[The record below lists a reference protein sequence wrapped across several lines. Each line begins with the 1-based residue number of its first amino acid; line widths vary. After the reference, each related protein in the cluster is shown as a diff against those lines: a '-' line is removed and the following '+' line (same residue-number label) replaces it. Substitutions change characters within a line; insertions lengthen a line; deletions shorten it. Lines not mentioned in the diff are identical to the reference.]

1 MENAN
6 FGRILFRILLS
17 VLKAIDN
24 LTFMS
29 RTSINRRKF
38 LSKSAMSLFGY
49 SLMVSV
55 PASPDAKGGT
65 AAISDVGR
73 RIDKALSSPQFSADS
88 ENYMAGNILNCDVLV
103 AGGGMAG
110 ICAAIAAARNGAKVV
125 LVQDRSR
132 LGGNAS
138 SEIKMH
144 PLGVDSQKY
153 GFREGGILEEILLEN
168 AVRNPQNS
176 WEIWDLLL
184 YDKCI
189 SEPNIALILDTF
201 VYRAE
206 TEAGNIKCVYARS
219 DKTLNIYKITADVYI
234 DCTGDCRMA
243 MEAGAELMSGRE
255 GVSKYGEDEVVPTYP
270 LGGHLCSSIMF
281 TTRDFGKPMPFKAPS
296 WAKKIT
302 ARDLKF
308 RDPRSCGFDY
318 GYWFISH
325 GGLSDTV
332 RDNEVI
338 RFELLSTVLGV
349 WDYIKNSGK
358 YPEADNRA
366 IDTIGMIPGKR
377 DSYRIK
383 GIKVFKQF
391 DIRGEWKNQPDSVG
405 AVGWKLEDQPSGGFY
420 DTKTPPAMPHR
431 ETPPFNIPL
440 SILISKDFSNLM
452 MAGRNISAS
461 HLAFSCLRVMKS
473 CAVAGQAAGTAAAIA
488 ADKNI
493 QPPDILKSPGMISLL
508 QQTLLRDAQ
517 PILNLSNSDSAD
529 LARSATASA
538 SVCSNSTSAKNVLS
552 GVFIDKPGSNENKW
566 QAPIADKPWIKIE
579 WKDARKISNV
589 ILNLDTGSR
598 FLTISLETKFA
609 QTIMRAPQPETLC
622 DYNIVGILPD
632 GSEKTLVEMR
642 RNHLKL
648 VSHKF
653 EPVEL
658 KALRVDCLA
667 TCGSDMASIF
677 EIRAYA

>member
-29 RTSINRRKF
+29 HTSINRRKF

-73 RIDKALSSPQFSADS
+73 RIDEALSSPQFSADS

-103 AGGGMAG
+103 LGGGMAG

-206 TEAGNIKCVYARS
+206 TEAGKIKCVYARS

-234 DCTGDCRMA
+234 DCRRLPNGHGS
-243 MEAGAELMSGRE
+243 GAELRAAARASPTRRGRSCPNISARRALML
-255 GVSKYGEDEVVPTYP
+255 VHNVYNPR
-270 LGGHLCSSIMF
+270 F
-281 TTRDFGKPMPFKAPS
+281 RQANAFKAPS

-440 SILISKDFSNLM
+440 PF
-452 MAGRNISAS
+452 
-461 HLAFSCLRVMKS
+461 
-473 CAVAGQAAGTAAAIA
+473 
-488 ADKNI
+488 
-493 QPPDILKSPGMISLL
+493 
-508 QQTLLRDAQ
+508 
-517 PILNLSNSDSAD
+517 
-529 LARSATASA
+529 
-538 SVCSNSTSAKNVLS
+538 
-552 GVFIDKPGSNENKW
+552 
-566 QAPIADKPWIKIE
+566 
-579 WKDARKISNV
+579 
-589 ILNLDTGSR
+589 
-598 FLTISLETKFA
+598 
-609 QTIMRAPQPETLC
+609 
-622 DYNIVGILPD
+622 
-632 GSEKTLVEMR
+632 
-642 RNHLKL
+642 
-648 VSHKF
+648 
-653 EPVEL
+653 
-658 KALRVDCLA
+658 
-667 TCGSDMASIF
+667 
-677 EIRAYA
+677 